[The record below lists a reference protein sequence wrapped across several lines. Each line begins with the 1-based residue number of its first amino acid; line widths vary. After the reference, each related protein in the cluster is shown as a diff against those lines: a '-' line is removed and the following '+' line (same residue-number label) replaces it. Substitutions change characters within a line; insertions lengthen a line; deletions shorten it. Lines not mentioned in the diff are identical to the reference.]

1 MIDKATDPRSKRIH
15 TRYSIPDT
23 RAVIRFGDRDIQA
36 EVINISTDGI
46 LCELT
51 CPRPSPDLTTAG
63 RMSIHLP
70 AEYGTSVL
78 QDVIVSLLRLTVRS
92 CHHDQST
99 DRISIAFR
107 FNGMSEHNIGILE
120 SAFEKAGQD
129 LLE

>member
-1 MIDKATDPRSKRIH
+1 MIDKVTDPRSKRIH

-46 LCELT
+46 LCELN

-70 AEYGTSVL
+70 TEYSTSVL
-78 QDVIVSLLRLTVRS
+78 QGVYSQPAAIDGPILPPRSIDGPYQHCLPIQRNVR
-92 CHHDQST
+92 
-99 DRISIAFR
+99 A
-107 FNGMSEHNIGILE
+107 
-120 SAFEKAGQD
+120 
-129 LLE
+129 